1 MKKVVIVED
10 DPMVALI
17 NKKYVEMIDG
27 FKVIGTVSN
36 KEDLIKILNEND
48 VSLILMDVYLPKE
61 NGIQIL
67 RYIRNMGI
75 LTEVIMMTAA
85 DNSEEIKTAF
95 AYGVID
101 YLIKPFEFDRF
112 KKAIDKYNKKR
123 KLLGEDKLDQST
135 VDRIYNDTNSNDDKI
150 NELPKGINRNTLNK
164 IYDVIKSDNK
174 EFWTIRQISNLT
186 GVSNVTIK
194 KYIDYLESI
203 DEAIVTIDYGNIGRP
218 EYKYTFKQKQ

>member
-135 VDRIYNDTNSNDDKI
+135 VDRIYNDTNFNDDKI
-150 NELPKGINRNTLNK
+150 NELPKGINRNTLNT

-218 EYKYTFKQKQ
+218 EYKYTFKQK